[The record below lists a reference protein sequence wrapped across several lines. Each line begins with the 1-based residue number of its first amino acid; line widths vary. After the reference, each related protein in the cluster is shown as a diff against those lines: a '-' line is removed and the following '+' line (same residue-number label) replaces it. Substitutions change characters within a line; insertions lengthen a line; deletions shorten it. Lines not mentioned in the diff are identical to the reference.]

1 MVPAVAGLKK
11 QGANNGASVAF
22 LISTPESGVD
32 SIALTYSL
40 LDPIITVI
48 RPVTAFITA
57 TVAGIAENLL
67 GRSYTHSVEMTP
79 DLSCPVDQCCDGVDC
94 DPADHARHHTFME
107 KLQAGAMFAFDELMS
122 DLATWFMLG
131 ILLAGL
137 ITALV
142 PESFI
147 AGNFGSGL
155 FAYLGMLVVSLPMYV
170 CATMSTP
177 IAAALVLKGM
187 SPGAA
192 LVLLMAGPAT
202 NMATLTTVAGILGR
216 RTLVIY
222 LISIAACTLLFAF
235 LTDAI
240 YAGFGISA
248 KAAAGV
254 GAREVLPAWVEMT
267 SAVVLA
273 ALILRVIWRRA
284 AALLSRK
291 PMTDECAHDHVSES
305 SSCISTPETGDT

>member
-48 RPVTAFITA
+48 RPVTAFFTA
-57 TVAGIAENLL
+57 TVAGIAENVF
-67 GRSYTHSVEMTP
+67 GASYSSASEVKP
-79 DLSCPVDQCCDGVDC
+79 DLSCTVDGCCDGVDC
-94 DPADHARHHTFME
+94 DPKVHARHHTFTE
-107 KLQAGAMFAFDELMS
+107 KLWAGAMFAFDELMS

-131 ILLAGL
+131 ILLAGV
-137 ITALV
+137 ITALI

-147 AGNFGSGL
+147 TGHFGSGL
-155 FAYLGMLVVSLPMYV
+155 LAYLGMLVVSLPMYV

-177 IAAALVLKGM
+177 IAAALVMKGM

-216 RTLVIY
+216 RSLAIY
-222 LISIAACTLLFAF
+222 LLSIVACTLFFAF
-235 LTDAI
+235 ITDAV
-240 YAGFGISA
+240 YAGLGISA
-248 KAAAGV
+248 KAAATVDAG
-254 GAREVLPAWVEMT
+254 EVLPAWVELS

-273 ALILRVIWRRA
+273 ALILRVMWVRA
-284 AALLSRK
+284 RTFLAPSSGASQ
-291 PMTDECAHDHVSES
+291 CSHDHDSHPS
-305 SSCISTPETGDT
+305 HCGSAHETGDT